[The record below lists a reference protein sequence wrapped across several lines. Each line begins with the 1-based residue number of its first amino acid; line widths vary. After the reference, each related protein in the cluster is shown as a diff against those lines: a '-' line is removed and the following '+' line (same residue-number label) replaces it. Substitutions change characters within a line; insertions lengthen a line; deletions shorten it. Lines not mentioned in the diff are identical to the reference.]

1 MSKANFLE
9 LLKKETERIDGT
21 KTSKRQEKIIEG
33 FTKDPAPQAIVNGK
47 KYRIF
52 NSNDY
57 LGLRFMPELRKAEH
71 EASDKFGAG
80 PGAVRF
86 ISGTMNVH
94 VELEQAIAKFH
105 HREAAIT
112 FSSAFAA
119 NVAVI
124 YCLIKGPSKDSMVE
138 DNVLVISDE
147 LNHRSIIEGIR
158 VGNLPKEQRAVYKHL
173 NYQDLDR
180 VLSENK
186 GKFKRAVVLT
196 DGIFSM
202 LGECADLGKI
212 HEVIK
217 KYDND
222 FEQGVLLVV
231 DDSHGVAAFGDG
243 GRGCEDVTGEYS
255 DLIVA
260 TFGKGFGSDGGYAVG
275 KKEVIDYLR
284 EASATY
290 IYSNPV
296 SPSVAGAAL
305 ASVKI
310 LEDKKGKELLKRSK
324 ENIAYFK
331 ENMKA
336 AGFVFAVDSA
346 HPIQPLL
353 IGDPVKTKELTNK
366 LFDRG
371 FLVTNINYPV
381 VPKGKDEIRIQI
393 SAAHTKE
400 DVDHFLKNCIEA
412 GKELG
417 LIK

>member
-1 MSKANFLE
+1 MSKENFSE

-33 FTKDPAPQAIVNGK
+33 FTNDPAPQAIINNK

-57 LGLRFMPELRKAEH
+57 LGLRFLPELKKAELQ
-71 EASDKFGAG
+71 ASEKFGAG

-86 ISGTMNVH
+86 ISGTH
-94 VELEQAIAKFH
+94 QIYIDLEKAIAKFH
-105 HREAAIT
+105 HREAAIC

-124 YCLIKGPSKDSMVE
+124 YCLIKGPSKDSMV
-138 DNVLVISDE
+138 DDDVLVISDE

-158 VGNLPKEQRAVYKHL
+158 VGNLPKEKRAVFKHL
-173 NYQDLDR
+173 DCQDLER
-180 VLSENK
+180 VLNENK
-186 GKFKRAVVLT
+186 GKFKRVIVIT

-202 LGECADLGKI
+202 LGEYADLGKI

-217 KYDND
+217 KYDQD
-222 FEQGVLLVV
+222 FEQGVLLVI
-231 DDSHGVAAFGDG
+231 DDSHGVAAFGEN
-243 GRGCEDVTGEYS
+243 GRGCEDLTGEHS
-255 DLIVA
+255 DIIVA

-296 SPSVAGAAL
+296 SPSVAGASL

-310 LEDKKGKELLKRSK
+310 LENKNGKELLKKLK
-324 ENIAYFK
+324 ENITYFK
-331 ENMKA
+331 EKMKI
-336 AGFVFAVDSA
+336 AGFIFAVDSI

-353 IGDPVKTKELTNK
+353 IGDPIKTKELTNK

-393 SAAHTKE
+393 SAAHTRE
-400 DVDHFLKNCIEA
+400 DLDIFIKNCIEA
-412 GKELG
+412 GRELG